1 MLSMKESAVMTAIY
15 TFANGKTSLLISPAD
30 IISACE
36 RFSFSSASLTEII
49 NALSQDK
56 YIDFVYTDRH
66 GEEVYCI
73 NLLEKG
79 KGFLREK
86 QKRKRNLIY
95 RLCLTVGLAVVSFI
109 VGVVLKA
116 IF

>member
-1 MLSMKESAVMTAIY
+1 MLSFKESAVMTAIY
-15 TFANGKTSLLISPAD
+15 GFAGDKTSLLISPAD
-30 IISACE
+30 IMNACDKYQ
-36 RFSFSSASLTEII
+36 FSGKSLNEII
-49 NALSQDK
+49 TALSQDG

-79 KGFLREK
+79 KGYLREK
-86 QKRKRNLIY
+86 KKRKRNLIY
-95 RLCLTVGLAVVSFI
+95 RLCLSIGLAVVSFI
-109 VGVVLKA
+109 VGVILKA